1 MLKRGSLDGT
11 APFASAEGL
20 LATARARATEV
31 IAAAEA
37 EAGRLRA
44 TVAEEVRLARLAGAK
59 EGHAEGMA
67 RAAAALA
74 MAAEAREARL
84 AELDGAV
91 VEVALEIA
99 HRLVGRELSTTADS
113 VLGVARR
120 ALRAAAGCGDIVLR
134 VASGD
139 LARVRAASDA
149 LAQLVERGSLA
160 VAEDPTLQA
169 GEVIVESAGGR
180 VDARIGAQLD
190 AFRRALQG
198 EGR

>member
-1 MLKRGSLDGT
+1 
-11 APFASAEGL
+11 
-20 LATARARATEV
+20 
-31 IAAAEA
+31 
-37 EAGRLRA
+37 
-44 TVAEEVRLARLAGAK
+44 
-59 EGHAEGMA
+59 
-67 RAAAALA
+67 
-74 MAAEAREARL
+74 
-84 AELDGAV
+84 
-91 VEVALEIA
+91 
-99 HRLVGRELSTTADS
+99 
-113 VLGVARR
+113 
-120 ALRAAAGCGDIVLR
+120 